1 MGASAVPVLASG
13 LDLSAVWRL
22 TEPHLVKVDAAI
34 RAQAASFDPGV
45 VSFVSYACESRGKR
59 LRAALAVLAG
69 GAAGGIMPGHTDL
82 AVIVEMI
89 HLASLVHD
97 DVMDRAETRR
107 GHPTA
112 GARWGPETAVLLGD
126 CLFAHALKLC
136 TGFDSNRVSRAIAD
150 AARDVCQGEILQTRR
165 QFDLSLT
172 EEEYRRLIGMK
183 TGALFAVAAELGA
196 ELAGAPRG
204 VVAAFR
210 GYGERLGLAYQI
222 YDDCL
227 DLVGTEQGT
236 GKTLGTDLEKGKF
249 TLPVLLRLSGAK
261 GAELDKIRA
270 ILLQGDP
277 IQRCEFIADLHAS
290 GCFSRAVAAIRRE
303 LSAAGALLDVVPAN
317 EYAVA
322 LRRLLKALEKH
333 IGALARG

>member
-1 MGASAVPVLASG
+1 MPVLASG
-13 LDLSAVWRL
+13 LDLSVVWGL
-22 TEPHLVKVDAAI
+22 MDPHLAGVDAAI

-45 VSFVSYACESRGKR
+45 VSFVAYACESRGKR
-59 LRAALAVLAG
+59 LRAALAVLTG
-69 GAAGGIMPGHTDL
+69 GAAGKIGPGHTDL
-82 AVIVEMI
+82 AVIVELI

-107 GHPTA
+107 GRPTA

-136 TGFDSNRVSRAIAD
+136 TRFDSNRVSRRIAD
-150 AARDVCQGEILQTRR
+150 AASDVCQGEILQTRR

-196 ELAGAPRG
+196 ELAGASDE
-204 VVAAFR
+204 VVGAFR
-210 GYGERLGLAYQI
+210 QYGERLGLAYQM

-227 DLVGTEQGT
+227 DLVGTEQDT

-249 TLPVLLRLSGAK
+249 TLPVLLRLSEARGA
-261 GAELDKIRA
+261 DVDRVRA
-270 ILLQGDP
+270 VLLQGDP
-277 IQRCEFIADLHAS
+277 LQRCEFIAELHS
-290 GCFSRAVAAIRRE
+290 TGCFARAVAAIREE
-303 LSAAGALLDVVPAN
+303 LAVASGLLDIVPSN
-317 EYAVA
+317 SYVVA
-322 LRRLLKALEKH
+322 LRRLLGAVDKH
-333 IGALARG
+333 IGRLAGDGG